1 MKLLEQGS
9 PDCEH
14 HALQPTDVE
23 SELVIGVTADMTN
36 CYIGRTVKMCMDMF
50 NSLRS
55 GQHHPY
61 SGMSTIASVG
71 TSSKRK
77 SAPDAFEHLMT
88 GPPPKRR
95 QSGVENVPTTRE
107 IRPKASNG
115 GSPNPASSIPTT
127 QAKKRG
133 RPSKAD
139 AERKQL
145 EAIQRGEVIPPAHI
159 TPKSGQQLGEGVMS
173 TYMPIA
179 PTPTPTATPLTPQPM
194 TQEQSPRGLTE
205 KEAAETAIGDSPGKK
220 KSRSRA
226 PPKAPKVHRLGQY
239 KENANKAP
247 QQTLKPG
254 ESSFPVNPPTPQP
267 RPIDSATQVSTV
279 SVQAEAGPSAAPES
293 AGQTTFSATTQPQP
307 TAEPSPKSNV

>member
-1 MKLLEQGS
+1 MKRREQGS

-14 HALQPTDVE
+14 HALQHTDVE
-23 SELVIGVTADMTN
+23 SELVIGITADMTN

-50 NSLRS
+50 NNLRPS
-55 GQHHPY
+55 QHIPY
-61 SGMSTIASVG
+61 SGMSTIASVS

-95 QSGVENVPTTRE
+95 QSGVENAPAARE

-115 GSPNPASSIPTT
+115 GSPNLASSMPTT

-159 TPKSGQQLGEGVMS
+159 TPKAGQQPGESVMS

-179 PTPTPTATPLTPQPM
+179 PTPTATPLTPQPM
-194 TQEQSPRGLTE
+194 THEQSPRGRTE
-205 KEAAETAIGDSPGKK
+205 KEATEAPIGDSPGKK

-226 PPKAPKVHRLGQY
+226 APKATKVRRLGQY

-247 QQTLKPG
+247 QQTPKPG
-254 ESSFPVNPPTPQP
+254 EGSFPVNPLPPQP
-267 RPIDSATQVSTV
+267 RPIEPTIQVSPDN
-279 SVQAEAGPSAAPES
+279 VQAEAGPSAPSES
-293 AGQTTFSATTQPQP
+293 AGQTTFSVTTQPQP
-307 TAEPSPKSNV
+307 PTEPSPKSNV

>member
-1 MKLLEQGS
+1 MDIPPFTEAEKRFVLAEVIRTSSIPIERLLGF
-9 PDCEH
+9 
-14 HALQPTDVE
+14 LQEGNVVEPTWQ
-23 SELVIGVTADMTN
+23 DMH
-36 CYIGRTVKMCMDMF
+36 IPHGRTAKMCMDMF
-50 NSLRS
+50 NNLRS
-55 GQHHPY
+55 GQHHLY
-61 SGMSTIASVG
+61 SGMSTIASVN

-95 QSGVENVPTTRE
+95 QSGVENVPAARE

-115 GSPNPASSIPTT
+115 GSPNPASSMPTT

-159 TPKSGQQLGEGVMS
+159 TPKAGQQLGEGVMS

-179 PTPTPTATPLTPQPM
+179 PTPTPTATPLTPQPI
-194 TQEQSPRGLTE
+194 THEQSPRGLTE
-205 KEAAETAIGDSPGKK
+205 KEVAETAIGDSPGKK

-226 PPKAPKVHRLGQY
+226 APKAPK
-239 KENANKAP
+239 
-247 QQTLKPG
+247 QTPPKPG
-254 ESSFPVNPPTPQP
+254 ESTFSVNPLPPQP
-267 RPIDSATQVSTV
+267 KPIDLATQVSTV
-279 SVQAEAGPSAAPES
+279 NVQAEAGPSAAPES
-293 AGQTTFSATTQPQP
+293 AGQNTFSVTPQPQP
-307 TAEPSPKSNV
+307 QPATEPSPKSTV